1 MPLGETDPV
10 TIHSSHPF
18 ATPEPD
24 RDPIRRLRGR
34 MPAPVSVWAAG
45 QGAGRTGWTL
55 SSFLLVDGE
64 PAEVVGVLDEDSA
77 LAERLVSAEPVA
89 GAVSISPG
97 TPPGVVFTVSLLGWQ
112 HRGLADAFAGVAPAP
127 GGPFTLGHWRDTDW
141 GPVLDDTPGW
151 LGVRLQSVPEHAGWS
166 LLVRATVDHVEL
178 GEDPADGML
187 GYVRGRYRAVGLDPG
202 RSR

>member
-1 MPLGETDPV
+1 V
-10 TIHSSHPF
+10 TIHSTHPF
-18 ATPEPD
+18 ATPEPE
-24 RDPIRRLRGR
+24 RDSLRRLRGR

-55 SSFLLVDGE
+55 SSFLVVDGE

-77 LAERLVSAEPVA
+77 LAERLVASPVFIP
-89 GAVSISPG
+89 GG
-97 TPPGVVFTVSLLGWQ
+97 TPPEPHGVVFTVNLLGWQ

-127 GGPFTLGHWRDTDW
+127 GGPFTLGRWRDTDW
-141 GPVLDDTPGW
+141 GPVLDDAPGW
-151 LGVRLQSVPEHAGWS
+151 LGVRLRSVPDRAGWN

-178 GEDPADGML
+178 GAEPDGGML
-187 GYVRGRYRAVGLDPG
+187 AYVHGRYRAVSLDPG